1 MLTDILSDHKHAR
14 IIFLIFLL
22 YTVTYFS
29 IWYLSSDEIIHLPCF
44 KSHRNIMNYC
54 SLEICP
60 VKPDSD
66 TGYNLFFSME
76 TLYDS
81 VCYYMV

>member
-1 MLTDILSDHKHAR
+1 
-14 IIFLIFLL
+14 
-22 YTVTYFS
+22 
-29 IWYLSSDEIIHLPCF
+29 
-44 KSHRNIMNYC
+44 MNYC

-66 TGYNLFFSME
+66 TGYHLFLSME